1 MDYKQSAQELA
12 DKGRYGDSM
21 LVHMNPKEVA
31 GMQYL
36 GSKYGAKMTVNPS
49 TGLPEA
55 FNFSR
60 FLPMIVGA
68 ALAPYTGGTSAAL
81 IVGGVETARTGNIMK
96 GLQAGL
102 GAFGGANIAT
112 SLGTMGAEQAA
123 AQALPVTD
131 VAASSTGA
139 VPTAPGIVPTAT
151 PSASVVPGSSTD
163 VLRSAASQNLSSA
176 PPALTPTST
185 GPFEYANVGY
195 NTGVVPA
202 TGPAG
207 VNPGVDFSTQTPT
220 VAAPPQPISAPSAAA
235 AAPGAPT
242 YTRVNSVPGAGGTT
256 YGTPGFRPTYSQM
269 GAGIERLGT
278 TEGLSA
284 AGSKIMADPM
294 SAIKTAGSL
303 ALSAQEEEKPYQKP
317 GIDYSK
323 YPKAEPYKRQYVEN
337 PDPRRDRE
345 FSYYQPNALYVKDG
359 GQTRF
364 NVGGLSGGYTD
375 YMQQLQ
381 QMINRKDGADPSMPT
396 QSGSPLQMMASMAK
410 SGEMG
415 KMKAYK
421 TGGLEDGGFV
431 LRASTVNGVGN
442 GSSEAGLKYLQQK
455 LGAVPIKGSGD
466 GMSDSIPTT
475 IAGKRKALVS
485 NEEAYVPRNIVSRIG
500 GGDINEGAAELD
512 KFMKRVDKAK
522 TGKPKPPRQINP
534 DKYLPKR
541 KSYA

>member
-1 MDYKQSAQELA
+1 MDYKQSAQQLA
-12 DKGRYGDSM
+12 NKGRYGDSM
-21 LVHMNPKEVA
+21 LVHMNPEEVA

-36 GSKYGAKMTVNPS
+36 GNKYGTKMTVNPS

-55 FNFSR
+55 FNFNR
-60 FLPMIVGA
+60 LLPMIVGA

-123 AQALPVTD
+123 AQALPATD

-139 VPTAPGIVPTAT
+139 IPTAPGIVPTTT

-163 VLRSAASQNLSSA
+163 VLRSAASQNLSSVPPPSAPFDYAGVGYNTGAAGAMA
-176 PPALTPTST
+176 PPPT
-185 GPFEYANVGY
+185 GPFEYANVGF
-195 NTGVVPA
+195 NTGVPDAMPPPPA
-202 TGPAG
+202 PAA
-207 VNPGVDFSTQTPT
+207 T
-220 VAAPPQPISAPSAAA
+220 
-235 AAPGAPT
+235 PGAAT
-242 YTRVNSVPGAGGTT
+242 STRVSSVPGAGGTT
-256 YGTPGFRPTYSQM
+256 YGAPGFRPTYSQI
-269 GAGIERLGT
+269 GAGVERLGT

-303 ALSAQEEEKPYQKP
+303 ALGMQEEQKPYEKP
-317 GIDYSK
+317 GIDHSK
-323 YPKAEPYKRQYVEN
+323 YPKAEPYKRRYVEN
-337 PDPRRDRE
+337 PDPLRDRE
-345 FSYYQPNALYVKDG
+345 FSYFQPNALYVAKG
-359 GQTRF
+359 G
-364 NVGGLSGGYTD
+364 
-375 YMQQLQ
+375 
-381 QMINRKDGADPSMPT
+381 PT
-396 QSGSPLQMMASMAK
+396 
-410 SGEMG
+410 
-415 KMKAYK
+415 
-421 TGGLEDGGFV
+421 GLEDGGFV

-455 LGAVPIKGSGD
+455 LGAVPIKGAGD

-475 IAGKRKALVS
+475 IAGSRKALVS

-500 GGDINEGAAELD
+500 NGDINKGAAELD

-522 TGKPKPPRQINP
+522 TGKPKPPKQINP

>member
-60 FLPMIVGA
+60 FLPMIAGA
-68 ALAPYTGGTSAAL
+68 ALAPYTGGLSAGM
-81 IVGGVETARTGNIMK
+81 IVGGVEAARTGNIMK

-139 VPTAPGIVPTAT
+139 VPTAPGIVPAAT
-151 PSASVVPGSSTD
+151 PSANVVPGSSTD
-163 VLRSAASQNLSSA
+163 VLRSAASQNLSSV

-207 VNPGVDFSTQTPT
+207 INPGVDFSTQTPT
-220 VAAPPQPISAPSAAA
+220 VAAPPQPISTPPAPA
-235 AAPGAPT
+235 AAPGAAT

-256 YGTPGFRPTYSQM
+256 YGTPGFRPTYSQI
-269 GAGIERLGT
+269 GAGVERLGT

-303 ALSAQEEEKPYQKP
+303 VLGAQEEEKPYEKP

-345 FSYYQPNALYVKDG
+345 FSYFQPNALYVAKG
-359 GQTRF
+359 G
-364 NVGGLSGGYTD
+364 
-375 YMQQLQ
+375 
-381 QMINRKDGADPSMPT
+381 PT
-396 QSGSPLQMMASMAK
+396 
-410 SGEMG
+410 
-415 KMKAYK
+415 
-421 TGGLEDGGFV
+421 GLEDGGFV

-455 LGAVPIKGSGD
+455 LGAMPIKGSGD

-500 GGDINEGAAELD
+500 GGDINKGAAELD